1 MKKVFVIILIVA
13 SFSMAGFA
21 QTAMVEND
29 NPPEV
34 PNFTDKS
41 ILTTNKIEIFP
52 NPAED
57 FLTIYIENSTLENVE
72 FEMYSIIGN
81 SLDIKYEKINSSN
94 YKIDVK
100 EINPGYYFIVVKD
113 DMKRFNKSFKFQKK

>member
-1 MKKVFVIILIVA
+1 MKRVFVIILLIT
-13 SFSMAGFA
+13 SMSIAAFA
-21 QTAMVEND
+21 QTAMVDGE

-34 PNFTDKS
+34 PNFVDKN
-41 ILTTNKIEIFP
+41 IVTTNRIEIYP

-57 FLTIYIENSTLENVE
+57 FLTITIENSTLEDVE

-81 SLDIKYEKINSSN
+81 SLDIKYEKINNSN

-113 DMKRFNKSFKFQKK
+113 DMKRFNRSFKFQKK